1 MAQHHGE
8 QTLGVIAVQGVD
20 VSVAQS
26 VTDNLADMFDAQ
38 LLMTLLLTFTLTSP
52 ALGGAIWMSVMSRGF
67 FASQATAAL
76 QVMVWPLVALR
87 ESRNAVDI
95 FLTEDRDS
103 ELNIIKYLKFNKLQ
117 LMYRE
122 VSHALH

>member
-1 MAQHHGE
+1 MAQHHRE

-26 VTDNLADMFDAQ
+26 VTDNLSENMCDAQ
-38 LLMTLLLTFTLTSP
+38 LLMSLLLTFTLTSP

-87 ESRNAVDI
+87 DSRNAVDI
-95 FLTEDRDS
+95 FLTEDRDN
-103 ELNIIKYLKFNKLQ
+103 ELNIIKYFNVML
-117 LMYRE
+117 YRE
-122 VSHALH
+122 VSHVLH

>member
-1 MAQHHGE
+1 
-8 QTLGVIAVQGVD
+8 
-20 VSVAQS
+20 
-26 VTDNLADMFDAQ
+26 
-38 LLMTLLLTFTLTSP
+38 MTLLLTFTLTSP

-95 FLTEDRDS
+95 FLTEDLDS